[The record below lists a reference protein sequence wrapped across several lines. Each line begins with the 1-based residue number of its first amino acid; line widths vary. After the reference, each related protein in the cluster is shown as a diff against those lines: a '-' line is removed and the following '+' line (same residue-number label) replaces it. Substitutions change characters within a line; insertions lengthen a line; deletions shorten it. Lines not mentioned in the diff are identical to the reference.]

1 MTPFIAISNRDAY
14 APIRGYF
21 YQIDLTVRA
30 WLNLKSNQLLVLENG
45 EDMDYITKGIETEEE
60 ESRILEQ
67 IKHLE
72 DVNITLR
79 RGEFIESLVNF
90 KTHQDNNPDKNIFLR
105 FTTNTFIG
113 KEIIDKDEKKG
124 SYLKEKGLEVW
135 KQIYAG
141 TLSEISIDFI
151 SVVEN
156 IRKLLLDNETAKKYN
171 NWFSYIET
179 MSIEDFVKNVIK
191 KVEIA
196 DATTSF
202 DNIEIELLNT
212 IKKVFSYNKEDAEI
226 FLHQLIIYVFKKLS
240 QKDKKQL
247 CSEDLEILSKNY
259 EAKTLDKD
267 IRLSNILRRYYE
279 KINEKLDRID
289 NKLDIISSNQ
299 IEGFNSMKQEFA
311 TTNNLLQSIQFLK
324 LDKEDVNKKFSL
336 QIDEINTF
344 IEDFDYEKGLEHL
357 LLLEKYHFE
366 SLNSNNKYRILT
378 NIGFCYN
385 HLYNEQEAGRYFI
398 KVLEKADNQTSKEFG
413 MAALGYALL
422 LKPIEANTHIN
433 LAIAQDN
440 QCISAYTAM
449 IAIED
454 LTTQLEILVQKIPT
468 TVHTDIGICQ
478 AISVFASKKGHHKE
492 AKKWLRIALDS
503 LPDMNRTKISLQADY
518 AVAGMR
524 LIMEECNYALLSN
537 QFSTDILKEIQEY
550 YMIFDNAWQTFST
563 KVANKETNMWL
574 LNRGICNKYLGNIE
588 NAYQDLKQ
596 VAEIEKDDFFT
607 QRQYLF
613 LIYESGKIEE
623 AIQKAKQLYLEN
635 PQEHELVIIG
645 CQFYIGSSIAIS
657 SYIEECI
664 TDLEKAISL
673 KPEQKLL
680 ASLYHFLSFFLME
693 KNDINLILD
702 LIGRLQKHL
711 TDILICID
719 LLKLY
724 AFLEDKDNYATYV
737 PITLQLLNEKVEVR
751 NIIMLFDDLRVNG
764 YHKEAIQVIE
774 NCNIL
779 NQNTDLNYQLV
790 QSHILLKNYD
800 EALLICERVRNNYGV
815 DAKTYLYEVNI
826 YEKIGEFDKAASL
839 AETFIR
845 SQIDTPK
852 KLPIIIR
859 LGYKYLVKSEID
871 KLNNLLPL
879 LEQEWKENC
888 NLEMPVLFELASIYI
903 FIGNIDK
910 GLEIAY
916 TTRNLYITINNAHF
930 EYCLICNECYNK
942 TQFNEV
948 YAKANIESIYF
959 LEDNDTR
966 VFTLSVTPRADELT
980 YEILWECFE
989 KSNFDVNK
997 PPFCNRVR
1005 YLGYINK
1012 QRSVY
1017 IAIRFIKQLYL
1028 NKNNLQIANLVLKNL
1043 LYKVAELSINE
1054 RQNLYNLLVTTI
1066 HNEFR
1071 LFFNG
1076 EQEDLLKR
1084 VNYFFN

>member
-1 MTPFIAISNRDAY
+1 MIPIENRDAY
-14 APIRGYF
+14 ATIRGYF

-30 WLNLKSNQLLVLENG
+30 WLSLKANQLLLLENG
-45 EDMDYITKGIETEEE
+45 EDIDCITKGIEKEDE
-60 ESRILEQ
+60 ESIILEQ

-90 KTHQDNNPDKNIFLR
+90 KTHQENNPTKNLSLR
-105 FTTNTFIG
+105 FTTNTSIG
-113 KEIIDKDEKKG
+113 KETINKYEKNG

-141 TLSEISIDFI
+141 TLSEISTDFM

-156 IRKLLLDNETAKKYN
+156 IKKILLDNETAKKKEN
-171 NWFSYIET
+171 KSWFTYIEAIP
-179 MSIEDFVKNVIK
+179 IEDFVKNVIK

-196 DATTSF
+196 DATISF
-202 DNIEIELLNT
+202 GEDIENALLRK
-212 IKKVFSYNKEDAEI
+212 IKTVFGYDKDDAET
-226 FLHQLIIYVFKKLS
+226 FLHQLRIYVFKKLS
-240 QKDKKQL
+240 QKGLKQL

-267 IRLSNILRRYYE
+267 IRLSRILHSYYD

-289 NKLDIISSNQ
+289 NKLNTISNNQ
-299 IEGFNSMKQEFA
+299 NERFNNVDVQLA
-311 TTNNLLQSIQFLK
+311 TMNSQLQSMQLLK

-336 QIDEINTF
+336 QIDDFNKF
-344 IEDFDYEKGLEHL
+344 IDDFNYEKALEHL
-357 LLLEKYHFE
+357 LSLEKHHFE
-366 SLNSNNKYRILT
+366 YLNSNNRYRILV
-378 NIGFCYN
+378 NIGLCYS
-385 HLYNEQEAGRYFI
+385 HLDKVEESAYYFI
-398 KVLEKADNQTSKEFG
+398 KIKNIGDKTAKEFG
-413 MAALGYALL
+413 IVALGYALL
-422 LKPIEANTHIN
+422 KQPIETNTYID
-433 LAIAQDN
+433 LAIKKDAK
-440 QCISAYTAM
+440 CVFAYVAL

-454 LTTQLEILVQKIPT
+454 LTTPLETLIQKIPT
-468 TVHTDIGICQ
+468 DIHTDIEICH
-478 AISVFASKKGHHKE
+478 AISVFASRKGQHKE
-492 AKKWLRIALDS
+492 AKKWLQIALNS
-503 LPDMNRTKISLQADY
+503 LPNTNRSKISLQTEY

-524 LIMEECNYALLSN
+524 LIMEEYNYALLSN

-550 YMIFDNAWQTFST
+550 YTIFDNAWQTFST

-596 VAEIEKDDFFT
+596 VAEIEKDDLFT

-613 LIYESGKIEE
+613 LIYESGRIEE
-623 AIQKAKQLYLEN
+623 AIQKAKQLYLAY
-635 PQEHELVIIG
+635 PQEHELVIIK
-645 CQFYIGSSIAIS
+645 CQFYIGSSLELS

-664 TDLEKAISL
+664 TDLEKAISQQT
-673 KPEQKLL
+673 EQKILVG
-680 ASLYHFLSFFLME
+680 LYHFLSFFLME

-724 AFLEDKDNYATYV
+724 AFLGDKNNYDKSV
-737 PITLQLLNEKVEVR
+737 PLTLQLLNEKVEVR
-751 NIIMLFDDLRVNG
+751 NIIMLFNDLRING

-779 NQNTDLNYQLV
+779 NQNTDLNCQLV
-790 QSHILLKNYD
+790 ESHLQLKNYAK
-800 EALLICERVRNNYGV
+800 ALSICQKLRNVYDV
-815 DAKTYLYEVNI
+815 EAKTYFYEADI
-826 YEKIGEFDKAASL
+826 YDNIGESQKAEEL
-839 AETFIR
+839 AELFIH
-845 SQIDTPK
+845 SQIDTIR
-852 KLPIIIR
+852 KLPVMIN
-859 LGYKYLVKSEID
+859 LAYNYMKQSNVA
-871 KLNNLLPL
+871 KLNSILPL
-879 LEQEWKENC
+879 LEKEWKENYK
-888 NLEMPVLFELASIYI
+888 LEIYDLFKLSAIYI

-916 TTRNLYITINNAHF
+916 TTRNLHLTVNDAHF
-930 EYCLICNECYNK
+930 KYCLICQECYNK
-942 TQFNEV
+942 TQFNEI

-966 VFTLSVTPRADELT
+966 VFPMFITPRAEELT

-1005 YLGYINK
+1005 YLQFIN
-1012 QRSVY
+1012 QNSAIS
-1017 IAIRFIKQLYL
+1017 IAIRFIKRAYIEKTSLVI
-1028 NKNNLQIANLVLKNL
+1028 NVVLQNL
-1043 LYKVAELSINE
+1043 LLQTTNLSTENKS
-1054 RQNLYNLLVTTI
+1054 NFLNLLKHTI
-1066 HNEFR
+1066 SYEFR
-1071 LFFNG
+1071 LLFF
-1076 EQEDLLKR
+1076 EYEDIIKR
-1084 VNYFFN
+1084 LNFFLNK